1 VNFEVEK
8 SGDVAVVLLPG
19 ETLEASNVDA
29 FRDKMGPVLEG
40 NAKIVFDMS
49 QVRFIDSMACGLL
62 LSLLKQ
68 LQQRGGGLKICCI
81 TPPVENLFTLMGF
94 DKLFGIVKS
103 REDAVKDF
111 GRSQGFRGLMS
122 KIRKI

>member
-1 VNFEVEK
+1 
-8 SGDVAVVLLPG
+8 
-19 ETLEASNVDA
+19 
-29 FRDKMGPVLEG
+29 MG
-40 NAKIVFDMS
+40 
-49 QVRFIDSMACGLL
+49 CGIL
-62 LSLLKQ
+62 LSLPKE

-94 DKLFGIVKS
+94 DKLFGIVKT

-111 GRSQGFRGLMS
+111 GRRKGFRGLMS